1 MQIILLHPRMT
12 QARSITLAP
21 RHLAMFLA
29 AFIMAVLLVAGMLY
43 YLLLASGMV
52 AKLPFSP
59 DMQAAPATAQASATA
74 QAPAI
79 DPRVRQNLTQMATRV
94 GELQAQLVRL
104 DALGERVQGLAGVR
118 PEEFN
123 FREKPGRG
131 GAEPSAIQMRELG
144 VQEFQQMLDVL
155 ARDIEHRAD
164 YLNVVESALMRDR
177 VQAKLLPTSQPVAVG
192 YNASSFGWRLDPF
205 NGRSTFHEGID
216 FAAPT
221 GTPIAAAAG
230 GVVVTS
236 EYHHQF
242 GNMLEVDHG
251 NGIVSR
257 YAHASRLLVRVGDI
271 VRRGQHIADIGAT
284 GRATGAHLHFE
295 VLVSGVPQ
303 NPSKFLAAGAAQAL
317 RTAQNAPVK

>member
-12 QARSITLAP
+12 QARSITLTP
-21 RHLAMFLA
+21 RHIALFALAFLL
-29 AFIMAVLLVAGMLY
+29 AVLLAAGLLH
-43 YLLLASGMV
+43 YLAQRSAAAWPLSLLRDA
-52 AKLPFSP
+52 
-59 DMQAAPATAQASATA
+59 QAASAPQARR
-74 QAPAI
+74 P
-79 DPRVRQNLTQMATRV
+79 DPQVRQNLALMAARV

-131 GAEPSAIQMRELG
+131 GADPSSLPTRELG
-144 VQEFQQMLDVL
+144 MREFQQMLDTL
-155 ARDIEHRAD
+155 ARDIEQRAD

-177 VQAKLLPTSQPVAVG
+177 VQARLLPTSPPVAVG
-192 YNASSFGWRLDPF
+192 FNASSFGWRLDPF
-205 NGRSTFHEGID
+205 TGRSTFHEGVD
-216 FAAPT
+216 FAAPA

-230 GVVVTS
+230 GVVITS

-251 NGIVSR
+251 NGMVSR

-271 VRRGQHIADIGAT
+271 VRRGQHIADIGST
-284 GRATGAHLHFE
+284 GRSTGAHLHFE
-295 VLVSGVPQ
+295 VLAMGVQ
-303 NPSKFLAAGAAQAL
+303 QDPSKFLAAGAAQASQ
-317 RTAQNAPVK
+317 AAEKGN

>member
-21 RHLAMFLA
+21 RHIALFLA
-29 AFIMAVLLVAGMLY
+29 AFTMAVLLAAAMLY

-52 AKLPFSP
+52 WKLPFSSRIESGAVVVQVQRP
-59 DMQAAPATAQASATA
+59 DPQ
-74 QAPAI
+74 
-79 DPRVRQNLTQMATRV
+79 VKQNLTQMASRV

-131 GAEPSAIQMRELG
+131 GAEPSAAQIRELG

-177 VQAKLLPTSQPVAVG
+177 VQARLLPTSQPVSVG
-192 YNASSFGWRLDPF
+192 YNASSFGWRFDPF

-216 FAAPT
+216 FAAPS

-230 GVVVTS
+230 GVVVTA

-257 YAHASRLLVRVGDI
+257 YAHASRLLVRTGDI
-271 VRRGQHIADIGAT
+271 VRRGQHIAHVGST
-284 GRATGAHLHFE
+284 GRSTGAHLHFE
-295 VLVSGVPQ
+295 VLVEGIPQ
-303 NPSKFLAAGAAQAL
+303 DPSKFLAAGADQAL
-317 RTAQNAPVK
+317 KTARNAN

>member
-12 QARSITLAP
+12 QAKSLTLKP
-21 RHLAMFLA
+21 RHVALFAVAFAFCVLA
-29 AFIMAVLLVAGMLY
+29 VAGMLY
-43 YLLLASGMV
+43 YLTVATGLAGR
-52 AKLPFSP
+52 LPFARTV
-59 DMQAAPATAQASATA
+59 QAASAMPHA
-74 QAPAI
+74 QAP
-79 DPRVRQNLTQMATRV
+79 DPQVRKSLAQMATRV

-131 GAEPSAIQMRELG
+131 GAEPSSHPARELG
-144 VQEFQQMLDVL
+144 VEEFQQMLDNL
-155 ARDIEHRAD
+155 AQDVEHRAD
-164 YLNVVESALMRDR
+164 YFNVVESSLMRER

-192 YNASSFGWRLDPF
+192 YNASSFGWRFDPF

-221 GTPIAAAAG
+221 GTSIAAAAG

-251 NGIVSR
+251 NGIVTR

-271 VRRGQHIADIGAT
+271 VRRGQHVADVGST
-284 GRATGAHLHFE
+284 GRSTGAHLHFE
-295 VLVSGVPQ
+295 VLVAGVPQ
-303 NPSKFLAAGAAQAL
+303 DPSKFLAAGAAQAL
-317 RTAQNAPVK
+317 RTAQNGN

>member
-21 RHLAMFLA
+21 RHIALFMLAFLA
-29 AFIMAVLLVAGMLY
+29 AVLLAAAMLY
-43 YLLLASGMV
+43 YLLVASGMV
-52 AKLPFSP
+52 WQLPFLRATPVAASIPEQRP
-59 DMQAAPATAQASATA
+59 DPQVS
-74 QAPAI
+74 
-79 DPRVRQNLTQMATRV
+79 RNLAQMATRV

-131 GAEPSAIQMRELG
+131 GAEPSGMQVREFG
-144 VQEFQQMLDVL
+144 VREFEQMLDVL
-155 ARDIEHRAD
+155 ARDVEHRAD
-164 YLNVVESALMRDR
+164 YFNVVESSLMRDR
-177 VQAKLLPTSQPVAVG
+177 VQARLLPTSQPVAVG
-192 YNASSFGWRLDPF
+192 YNASSFGWRFDPF

-216 FAAPT
+216 FAAPA

-230 GVVVTS
+230 GVVITS

-271 VRRGQHIADIGAT
+271 VRRGQHVADIGAT

-295 VLVSGVPQ
+295 VLVAGVQ
-303 NPSKFLAAGAAQAL
+303 QDPSKFLAAGAAQAL
-317 RTAQNAPVK
+317 RTAQK

>member
-1 MQIILLHPRMT
+1 MT

-21 RHLAMFLA
+21 RHIALFVL
-29 AFIMAVLLVAGMLY
+29 AFITAVLVAVGMLY
-43 YLLLASGMV
+43 YLMVASGMV
-52 AKLPFSP
+52 WKLPFLRDMSTAATGSAPRP
-59 DMQAAPATAQASATA
+59 DPQ
-74 QAPAI
+74 
-79 DPRVRQNLTQMATRV
+79 VRQNLPLMATRV

-131 GAEPSAIQMRELG
+131 GAEPSGMRLREFG
-144 VQEFQQMLDVL
+144 VREFEQMLDVL
-155 ARDIEHRAD
+155 ARDVEHRAD
-164 YLNVVESALMRDR
+164 YLNVVESSLMRDR
-177 VQAKLLPTSQPVAVG
+177 VQARLLPTSQPVAVG
-192 YNASSFGWRLDPF
+192 YNASSFGWRFDPF
-205 NGRSTFHEGID
+205 SGRSSFHEGVD

-230 GVVVTS
+230 GVVITS

-271 VRRGQHIADIGAT
+271 VRRGQHIADIGST
-284 GRATGAHLHFE
+284 GRSTGAHLHFE
-295 VLVSGVPQ
+295 VQVMGVQ
-303 NPSKFLAAGAAQAL
+303 QDPSKFLAAGAAQAL
-317 RTAQNAPVK
+317 QTAQKGN

>member
-12 QARSITLAP
+12 QARSITLTP
-21 RHLAMFLA
+21 RHIALFAFAFLL
-29 AFIMAVLLVAGMLY
+29 AVLLAAGMLY
-43 YLLLASGMV
+43 YLTLKSVAAWPLSLLR
-52 AKLPFSP
+52 
-59 DMQAAPATAQASATA
+59 DMPATAAS
-74 QAPAI
+74 QAPRP
-79 DPRVRQNLTQMATRV
+79 DPQVRQNLALMATRV
-94 GELQAQLVRL
+94 GDLQAQLVRL
-104 DALGERVQGLAGVR
+104 DALGVRVQGLAGVR

-131 GAEPSAIQMRELG
+131 GADPSSLPTRELG
-144 VQEFQQMLDVL
+144 VQEFEHMLDAL

-177 VQAKLLPTSQPVAVG
+177 VQARLLPTSQPVAVG
-192 YNASSFGWRLDPF
+192 FNASSFGWRLDPF
-205 NGRSTFHEGID
+205 TGRSTFHEGVD

-221 GTPIAAAAG
+221 GTPVAAAAG

-251 NGIVSR
+251 NGIVTR

-271 VRRGQHIADIGAT
+271 VRRGQHIADIGST
-284 GRATGAHLHFE
+284 GRSTGAHLHFE
-295 VLVSGVPQ
+295 VLVMGVQ
-303 NPSKFLAAGAAQAL
+303 QDPSKFLAAGAAQAL
-317 RTAQNAPVK
+317 QTAQKGELKGN

>member
-21 RHLAMFLA
+21 RHIALFLA
-29 AFIMAVLLVAGMLY
+29 AFTLAVLLAAGMLY
-43 YLLLASGMV
+43 YLLTASGIMAKLASRPQV
-52 AKLPFSP
+52 AAAQLPR
-59 DMQAAPATAQASATA
+59 T
-74 QAPAI
+74 
-79 DPRVRQNLTQMATRV
+79 DPQMKQNLTQMATRV

-131 GAEPSAIQMRELG
+131 GAETSATRMPELG

-177 VQAKLLPTSQPVAVG
+177 VQARLLPTSQPVMVG
-192 YNASSFGWRLDPF
+192 YNASSFGWRFDPF

-257 YAHASRLLVRVGDI
+257 YAHASRLLARVGDI

-284 GRATGAHLHFE
+284 GRSTGAHLHFE

-303 NPSKFLAAGAAQAL
+303 DPSKFLAAGAAQAL
-317 RTAQNAPVK
+317 KLAQNGN

>member
-21 RHLAMFLA
+21 RHIAMFVLA
-29 AFIMAVLLVAGMLY
+29 FMAAVLLAAGLLY
-43 YLLLASGMV
+43 YLLVASGMV
-52 AKLPFSP
+52 WKLPFLRDMPVAATIPTQRP
-59 DMQAAPATAQASATA
+59 DPQVS
-74 QAPAI
+74 
-79 DPRVRQNLTQMATRV
+79 RNLAQMATRV

-131 GAEPSAIQMRELG
+131 GAEPSGARVREFG
-144 VQEFQQMLDVL
+144 VKEFEQMLDVL
-155 ARDIEHRAD
+155 ARDVEHRAD
-164 YLNVVESALMRDR
+164 YLNVVESSLMRDR
-177 VQAKLLPTSQPVAVG
+177 VQARLLPTSQPVAVG
-192 YNASSFGWRLDPF
+192 YNASSFGWRFDPF

-230 GVVVTS
+230 GVVITS
-236 EYHHQF
+236 EYHYQF

-251 NGIVSR
+251 NGIISR

-271 VRRGQHIADIGAT
+271 VRRGQHVADIGAT

-295 VLVSGVPQ
+295 VLVAGVQ
-303 NPSKFLAAGAAQAL
+303 QDPSKFLAAGAAQAL
-317 RTAQNAPVK
+317 KTAQK